1 VKRRVILHPKA
12 RADLREI
19 WLKTAERWSERQA
32 EAYTRGIVAF
42 FDLLAEEPGIARE
55 RRDIHP
61 PVRIHPYKS
70 HLIFFR
76 ATDDHVE
83 VVRVLHGRS
92 DWRVLFEA

>member
-1 VKRRVILHPKA
+1 
-12 RADLREI
+12 
-19 WLKTAERWSERQA
+19 LKTAERWSDRQA

-55 RRDIHP
+55 WRDIQP
-61 PVRIHPYKS
+61 PLRIHPYQS